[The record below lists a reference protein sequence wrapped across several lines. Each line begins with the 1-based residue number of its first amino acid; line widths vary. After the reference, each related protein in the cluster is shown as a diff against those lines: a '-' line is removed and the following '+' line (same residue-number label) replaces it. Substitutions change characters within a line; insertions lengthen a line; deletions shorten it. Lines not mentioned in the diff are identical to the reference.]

1 MSHKVKLAA
10 IARRQKERKRVM
22 RNLLKRV
29 AIRCHCETVGGVGLP
44 SKMPGTAYGLD
55 ANRCHVGGKL
65 SEQEGSVCFKCY
77 AKRNN
82 YTYPSVMMAHAKRHA
97 SLGNWTEWIE
107 AWGHILAFLGA
118 NLPPEEWFHRWH
130 DSGDVQGMEHLG
142 AICEVARRN
151 PEWSFWLPSKEYGV
165 VGQYEAEWGLPGN
178 LTVRM
183 SEPRK
188 NAPPKEAVRKI
199 TGLTATVG
207 YEEGEQCLAKD
218 RGGFC
223 DTCRICWDPKV
234 ANINYTEIA

>member
-1 MSHKVKLAA
+1 MSHKVKLEA
-10 IARRQKERKRVM
+10 IASRQKQRKRVM

-44 SKMPGTAYGLD
+44 SKMPGTAYGISAHL
-55 ANRCHVGGKL
+55 CGVGGKL
-65 SEQEGSVCFKCY
+65 SEQEGSVCHRCY

-82 YTYPSVMMAHAKRHA
+82 YTYPSVMKAHEKRLA
-97 SLGNWTEWIE
+97 TLGNWEVWVG
-107 AWGHILAFLGA
+107 AWCHILSFMGTH
-118 NLPPEEWFHRWH
+118 LPDEERYHRWH
-130 DSGDVQGMEHLG
+130 DSGDVQTAEHLG
-142 AICEVARRN
+142 AMAEVARRN
-151 PEWSFWLPSKEYGV
+151 PEWRFWLPSKEYGIV
-165 VGQYEAEWGLPGN
+165 RQYREAWGFPGN

-188 NAPPKEAVRKI
+188 NAPPKEAVRTI

-207 YEEGEQCLAKD
+207 YEEGSQCLAKD

-223 DTCRICWDPKV
+223 DTCRICWDPEV

>member
-1 MSHKVKLAA
+1 MSNDVRLAA
-10 IARRQKERKRVM
+10 IKARQKERKRVM

-44 SKMPGTAYGLD
+44 SKMPGTAYGISAHL
-55 ANRCHVGGKL
+55 CGVGGKL
-65 SEQEGSVCFKCY
+65 AEQEGSVCFKCY

-82 YTYPSVMMAHAKRHA
+82 YTYPSVIEAHAKRLA

-107 AWGHILAFLGA
+107 AWSNIFTFLGA
-118 NLPPEEWFHRWH
+118 NLPAEEWFHRWH
-130 DSGDVQGMEHLG
+130 DAGDLQGIEHLG

-165 VGQYEAEWGLPGN
+165 VGQYVAEWGLPGN
-178 LTVRM
+178 ITVRM

-188 NAPPKEAVRKI
+188 NAPPKPAVRKI

-207 YEEGEQCLAKD
+207 HKEGPQCEAGK

-223 DTCRICWDPKV
+223 DDCRICWDQSV
-234 ANINYTEIA
+234 ANVNYTEIA